1 MINTYLCLC
10 QALKAFRCGGESRF
24 MFTYYQHFPSHFSI
38 IKMAATTTTTP
49 SKDVEKNAVVLEDTQ
64 SREDKFTRTQRIL
77 IVAAVCFAQFLGL
90 LDQTAVNTAVPTI
103 ARSLNTGA
111 SISWIASSFLASS
124 TATQLIIGRL

>member
-1 MINTYLCLC
+1 
-10 QALKAFRCGGESRF
+10 
-24 MFTYYQHFPSHFSI
+24 
-38 IKMAATTTTTP
+38 MATSTSTAP
-49 SKDVEKNAVVLEDTQ
+49 SKDVEKNATALEDTQ
-64 SREDKFTRTQRIL
+64 DREGKFTQTQRIL

-103 ARSLNTGA
+103 ARSLNIGA